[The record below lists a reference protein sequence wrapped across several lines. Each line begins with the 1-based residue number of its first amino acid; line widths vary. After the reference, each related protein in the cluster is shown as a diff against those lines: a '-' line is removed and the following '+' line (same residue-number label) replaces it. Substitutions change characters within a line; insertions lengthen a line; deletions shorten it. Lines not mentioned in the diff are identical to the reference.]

1 MKTKLFF
8 SICLMLLA
16 ASITAQASIPQGI
29 WTVTQITIEKNIDGI
44 IQTSV
49 YNTPVE
55 GHRFIPFLKG
65 LEVNVEDMVLH
76 YDGWEEISPS
86 YTVSGNY
93 LTLMSEMFQHP
104 IPYSLSGG
112 VLTLLTTH
120 NYIYNTAA
128 GQVKQITENRTINL
142 KQQN

>member
-49 YNTPVE
+49 YNTPAEVQS
-55 GHRFIPFLKG
+55 FIPSFNE
-65 LEVNVEDMVLH
+65 LEIINEQSARVR
-76 YDGWEEISPS
+76 YDGWEE
-86 YTVSGNY
+86 TVEY
-93 LTLMSEMFQHP
+93 LVDDNLLKIQASDGFMQPFQ
-104 IPYSLSGG
+104 YSLSGN
-112 VLTLLTTH
+112 TLILNTTY
-120 NYIYNTAA
+120 NYINNLPTGRAE
-128 GQVKQITENRTINL
+128 QIIENRTIVL
-142 KQQN
+142 RK